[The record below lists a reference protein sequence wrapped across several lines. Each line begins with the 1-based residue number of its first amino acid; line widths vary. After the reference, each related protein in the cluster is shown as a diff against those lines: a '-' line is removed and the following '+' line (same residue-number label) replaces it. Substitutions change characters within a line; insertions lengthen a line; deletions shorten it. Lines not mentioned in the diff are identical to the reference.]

1 MARKKIDK
9 ETRKTIR
16 EAQKMVE
23 EVAKADGNEA
33 QTRRRVDRMFES
45 LMGYDVFKH
54 ITREHAVKGAGLTEY
69 CDFAI
74 QIEQGEKAQPVIM
87 VELKRVNIDLAPKHL
102 KQVASYAINQG
113 CEWILL
119 TNSKDWRLYHVSFGQ
134 PPRTKLIESWDLLH
148 DDPADLADKFLM
160 VGYKNVR
167 KGGLDNL
174 WQKANVLTPRNVL
187 GCILSEDSIKLIRR
201 ELRKST
207 DVLVSPEDIVGAVRR
222 LLNEAA
228 LTEMENI
235 KISLPELKR
244 RRRTK
249 KPDLSEDK
257 KEGEASLA
265 EISEGDTDRIA
276 DESSPG

>member
-1 MARKKIDK
+1 MARKKLDK
-9 ETRKTIR
+9 ETRKAIR
-16 EAQKMVE
+16 EARKMVE

-33 QTRRRVDRMFES
+33 QTRRRVDRMFEA

-54 ITREHAVKGAGLTEY
+54 ITREHAVKGSGLTEY

-74 QIEQGEKAQPVIM
+74 QIEQGEKANPVIM

-102 KQVASYAINQG
+102 KQVSSYAINQG

-134 PPRTKLIESWDLLH
+134 PPRTKLIESWDLLN
-148 DDPADLADKFLM
+148 DDPADLADKFAL
-160 VGYKNVR
+160 VGYRNVK
-167 KGGLDNL
+167 KGGLDEL
-174 WQKANVLTPRNVL
+174 WQKANVLTPQNVL
-187 GCILSEDSIKLIRR
+187 GAIVTEDTLKVIRR

-207 DVLVSPEDIVGAVRR
+207 DVLVTPEEIVGAIRR

-235 KISLPELKR
+235 KISLPDRKR
-244 RRRTK
+244 RKRNK
-249 KPDLSEDK
+249 KAKPIEEQKKQGTGLSEQK
-257 KEGEASLA
+257 APLERV
-265 EISEGDTDRIA
+265 GD
-276 DESSPG
+276 

>member
-1 MARKKIDK
+1 MARKKLDK
-9 ETRKTIR
+9 ETRKALR
-16 EAQKMVE
+16 EARKMVE

-54 ITREHAVKGAGLTEY
+54 ITREHAVKGSGLTEY

-74 QIEQGEKAQPVIM
+74 QIEQGEKANPVIM

-102 KQVASYAINQG
+102 KQVSSYAINQG

-134 PPRTKLIESWDLLH
+134 PPRTKLIESWDLLN
-148 DDPADLADKFLM
+148 DDPADLADKFAL
-160 VGYKNVR
+160 VGYRNV
-167 KGGLDNL
+167 KKDGLDEL
-174 WQKANVLTPRNVL
+174 WQKANVLTPQNVL
-187 GCILSEDSIKLIRR
+187 GAIVTEDTLKVIRR

-207 DVLVSPEDIVGAVRR
+207 DVLVSPEEIVGAIRR

-235 KISLPELKR
+235 KISLPDRKR
-244 RRRTK
+244 HRRTK
-249 KPDLSEDK
+249 KTKPIEEQKKQGTGLSEQK
-257 KEGEASLA
+257 APLERVGEQ
-265 EISEGDTDRIA
+265 
-276 DESSPG
+276 